1 MRATRLSTFLG
12 LVLVA
17 ATLAALGAS
26 RTPAASQARVTI
38 AGVGDIALLGPP
50 PGSIFSYVGGPLRQ
64 ADLAIGNLEGT
75 LGSSGTSKCQAGS
88 TSCYAFQS
96 PPQSARL
103 LRTAG
108 FDDLNVA
115 NNHAFDFG
123 ASGQRQTL
131 AALAAR
137 GLRWSGRPQQITV
150 VRAKGLR
157 IAILGFAPY
166 PWAQSLLNIPTAR
179 KLVHRAAARADLVVA
194 MLHAGAEGTAYQ
206 HVPHGSEYYLG
217 ENRGDE
223 RRFAHALV
231 GAGVDLVLASG
242 PHVLR
247 GLELYHRH
255 LIAYSLGNFATC
267 SHTLNMDGVLGE
279 GGILAATVDR
289 NGYLVSGRLMPVR
302 LSNGGPRRMY
312 GRNDVVPRLNSLSRR
327 DFGSTAL
334 LLAGNGVFRLPPD
347 VGSHHE

>member
-1 MRATRLSTFLG
+1 LPIVFGSMLIAG
-12 LVLVA
+12 A
-17 ATLAALGAS
+17 LAAVGAS
-26 RTPAASQARVTI
+26 GTPAASRAGVTI
-38 AGVGDIALLGPP
+38 AGAGDIALLGPP
-50 PGSIFSYVGGPLRQ
+50 PRAIFSRVRAPLRQ

-75 LGSSGTSKCQAGS
+75 LGSGGSSKCGAGS
-88 TSCYAFQS
+88 TSCYAFQA

-103 LRTAG
+103 LKAAG

-137 GLRWSGRPQQITV
+137 GLRWSGRPHQIRV
-150 VRAKGLR
+150 VRVKGLHV
-157 IAILGFAPY
+157 AILGFAPY
-166 PWAQSLLNIPTAR
+166 PWAQSLLNIPAAR

-247 GLELYHRH
+247 GLELYQGH

-267 SHTLNMDGVLGE
+267 SHALSMGGVLGE
-279 GGILAATVDR
+279 GAILDATLDK
-289 NGYLVSGRLMPVR
+289 NGDLISGRVLPVR
-302 LSNGGPRRMY
+302 MSNSGPSRMY
-312 GRNDVVPRLNSLSRR
+312 GRNDVIPRLNSLSRH
-327 DFGSTAL
+327 DFGVRAVL
-334 LLAGNGVFRLPPD
+334 LGTNGAFQL
-347 VGSHHE
+347 G

>member
-1 MRATRLSTFLG
+1 
-12 LVLVA
+12 
-17 ATLAALGAS
+17 
-26 RTPAASQARVTI
+26 VTI
-38 AGVGDIALLGPP
+38 AGAGDIALQGPP
-50 PGSIFSYVGGPLRQ
+50 PGSIFSRVRGPLRQ

-75 LGSSGTSKCQAGS
+75 LGSGGSSKCSAGS
-88 TSCYAFQS
+88 RSCFAFQS

-103 LRTAG
+103 LRAAG

-115 NNHAFDFG
+115 NNHAFDYG

-131 AALAAR
+131 AALAAH
-137 GLRWSGRPQQITV
+137 GLRWSGRPRQITV

-166 PWAQSLLNIPTAR
+166 PWAQSLLDIPAAR
-179 KLVHRAAARADLVVA
+179 RLVYRAAARADLVVA

-206 HVPHGSEYYLG
+206 HVPHGTEYYLG
-217 ENRGDE
+217 ENRGNE

-267 SHTLNMDGVLGE
+267 SHALSMNGVLGE
-279 GGILAATVDR
+279 GAILDATLRRD
-289 NGYLVSGRLMPVR
+289 GELVSGRVLAVR
-302 LSNGGPRRMY
+302 QLDSGPRRMY
-312 GRNDVVPRLNSLSRR
+312 ARNDAIRRLNFLSRH
-327 DFGSTAL
+327 DFGGTAVL
-334 LLAGNGVFRLPPD
+334 LDGNGEFQL
-347 VGSHHE
+347 G